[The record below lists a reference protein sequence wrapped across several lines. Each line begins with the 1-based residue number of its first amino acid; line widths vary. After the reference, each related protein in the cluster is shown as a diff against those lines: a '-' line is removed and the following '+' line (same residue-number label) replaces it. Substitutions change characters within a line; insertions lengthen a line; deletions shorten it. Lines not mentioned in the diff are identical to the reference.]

1 MKLLIPQ
8 ALAPLIEP
16 RLAEMAPDLEV
27 VRFDNAGEPEGDV
40 SDVTML
46 LRWWTPVSALR
57 RILAAAPNLRWIHT
71 PSAGVEHLLIPEIL
85 ERDIVLTNSAGA
97 QAIPIAEFVLMYML
111 NHAKR
116 AFDLKALA
124 PDEWDRGDDIP
135 CDELFERTLLIIG
148 YGNIGAEVAKR
159 ARAFGMRILAS
170 RRHPRPTD
178 GVDLMVGESGWRDL
192 LPQAD
197 YVVIATPLTAA
208 TRGMFDADAFRRM
221 KSSAY
226 LINIA
231 RGQIVDTDALL
242 EALHSGRI
250 AGAALDAL
258 PVEPL
263 PPDHPLWKAPNVWIT
278 PHISYSSPRTR
289 ERTVNLFFENLRRYL
304 NGEPLLNV
312 VDKAA
317 GY

>member
-27 VRFDNAGEPEGDV
+27 VRFDNTGEPEGDV

-46 LRWWTPVSALR
+46 LRWWTPVGALR
-57 RILAAAPNLRWIHT
+57 RVLAAAPNLRWIHT

-97 QAIPIAEFVLMYML
+97 HAIPIAEFVLMYML
-111 NHAKR
+111 NHVKR

-124 PDEWDRGDDIP
+124 PAEWERGDDIP

-170 RRHPRPTD
+170 RRRPQPAD
-178 GVDLMVGESGWRDL
+178 EVDLMVGEHGWRDL

-263 PPDHPLWKAPNVWIT
+263 PPDHPLWKASNVWIT

-289 ERTVNLFFENLRRYL
+289 ERMIDLFFENLRRYL
-304 NGEPLLNV
+304 NGESLLNV
-312 VDKAA
+312 VDKDA

>member
-16 RLAEMAPDLEV
+16 RLSEMAPDLEV
-27 VRFDNAGEPEGDV
+27 VRFDNTGEPEGDV

-57 RILAAAPNLRWIHT
+57 RVLAAAPNLRWIHT

-111 NHAKR
+111 NHVKR

-124 PDEWDRGDDIP
+124 PDEWERGENIS
-135 CDELFERTLLIIG
+135 CDELFDHTLLIIG

-170 RRHPRPTD
+170 RRHPQPTD
-178 GVDLMVGESGWRDL
+178 DVDLMVGEHGWRDL

-197 YVVIATPLTAA
+197 YVVLATPLTAT

-242 EALHSGRI
+242 DALHSRRI

-289 ERTVNLFFENLRRYL
+289 ERVIDLFFENLRRYL
-304 NGEPLLNV
+304 QGEPLLNA
-312 VDKAA
+312 VDKTA

>member
-16 RLAEMAPDLEV
+16 RLSEMAPDLEV
-27 VRFDNAGEPEGDV
+27 VRFDNTGEPEGDV
-40 SDVTML
+40 RDVTML

-57 RILAAAPNLRWIHT
+57 RVLAAAPNLRWIHT

-111 NHAKR
+111 NHVKR

-124 PDEWDRGDDIP
+124 PDEWERGENIS
-135 CDELFERTLLIIG
+135 CDELFDHTLLIIG

-170 RRHPRPTD
+170 RRHPQPTD
-178 GVDLMVGESGWRDL
+178 GVDMMVGEHGWRDL

-197 YVVIATPLTAA
+197 YVVLATPLTAT

-242 EALHSGRI
+242 DALHSRRI

-289 ERTVNLFFENLRRYL
+289 ERVIDLFFENLRRYL
-304 NGEPLLNV
+304 QGEPLLNA
-312 VDKAA
+312 VDKTA

>member
-16 RLAEMAPDLEV
+16 RLAEMAPDLTV
-27 VRFDNAGEPEGDV
+27 VRFDDTGEPEGDV

-57 RILAAAPNLRWIHT
+57 RVLAAAPNLRWIHT

-116 AFDLKALA
+116 AFDFKALA
-124 PDEWDRGDDIP
+124 PEEWDRGDDIP

-178 GVDLMVGESGWRDL
+178 GVDLMVGENGWRDL